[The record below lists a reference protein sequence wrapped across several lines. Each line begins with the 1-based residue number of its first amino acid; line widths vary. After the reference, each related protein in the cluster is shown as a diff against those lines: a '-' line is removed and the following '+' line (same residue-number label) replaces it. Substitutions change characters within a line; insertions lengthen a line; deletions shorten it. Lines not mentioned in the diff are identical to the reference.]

1 MSAELIGKKV
11 KHKDG
16 TEWDRLYKVGDSEV
30 YINYARQSKEEND
43 KVLEEI
49 KQVHIGIL
57 KNLASESVT
66 S

>member
-1 MSAELIGKKV
+1 VAELIKKNITDDRGGK
-11 KHKDG
+11 
-16 TEWDRLYKVGDSEV
+16 WDRLYKVGDSEV
-30 YINYARQSKEEND
+30 FIKYARQSIEEND

>member
-16 TEWDRLYKVGDSEV
+16 TEWDRLCKVGNSKV
-30 YINYARQSKEEND
+30 YVNYARQSKEEND

-57 KNLASESVT
+57 KTLASEPIT